1 MSYQGNKPATSFESP
16 KKDRFTGISGTTCS
30 LTYAV
35 SSVSDIIVW
44 VNSVKQDF
52 TNYSVSGNTLTLGG
66 TLVSADIVEVTYVGR
81 TYQSVNPNDASVGA
95 NQVQA
100 SIITGQTALA
110 TTPADTDEL
119 LISDAG
125 TLKRVDYSYLKS
137 TVVNRPNAQNL
148 VINSNMAIA
157 QRNSGTVA
165 QSDGSNEGYATVDRM
180 NLVFG
185 NSAGGVITTSR
196 DTTAPTGFGQSMK
209 FDVTT
214 ADGSVASNQM
224 VYMKTSLEAQDIR
237 NSGWNYTSSSSYLTL
252 SFWVRSSKTGI
263 YCAFLETLDAS
274 YMRSSEYTISSAD
287 TWEQKVLTFPGKTE
301 LVFNNDNGAG
311 LNIGF
316 TFVVGTDR
324 DGTNN
329 TWETTNYGT
338 SNQVNFLDST
348 SNVLYLTGIQL
359 EVGEYTSSTLPP
371 FQHESFADNLRRC
384 HRYCYVMGSADNAE
398 NGGQFT
404 IGSGLVR
411 SSGSAKFTDIVGSYP
426 QPLRTLPSVTQVGGD
441 MADLFCYKDDGTS
454 ADPTSISIGR
464 NTIALRLTNNMGTS
478 SGLTAGDATV
488 QQIVEA
494 DTNLVFSAEL

>member
-1 MSYQGNKPATSFESP
+1 MAFATIGT
-16 KKDRFTGISGTTCS
+16 KGIEDAAIAT
-30 LTYAV
+30 
-35 SSVSDIIVW
+35 
-44 VNSVKQDF
+44 
-52 TNYSVSGNTLTLGG
+52 
-66 TLVSADIVEVTYVGR
+66 ADIADNAVTSAKTSG
-81 TYQSVNPNDASVGA
+81 
-95 NQVQA
+95 
-100 SIITGQTALA
+100 I
-110 TTPADTDEL
+110 PA
-119 LISDAG
+119 
-125 TLKRVDYSYLKS
+125 
-137 TVVNRPNAQNL
+137 RPNAQPL
-148 VINSNMAIA
+148 VINSDMAVA

-196 DTTAPTGFGQSMK
+196 NTTAPTGFGQSMK

-224 VYMKTSLEAQDIR
+224 VYMKTTLEAQDIR

-301 LVFNNDNGAG
+301 LVFNDDNGAG

-348 SNVLYLTGIQL
+348 SNILYLTGIQL

-371 FQHESFADNLRRC
+371 FQHESYGDNLRRC
-384 HRYCYVMGSADNAE
+384 QRYYFKYLDGNSKTVG
-398 NGGQFT
+398 
-404 IGSGLVR
+404 IGSWWNDANIDTVINFPVSMRTDPSLSATNGSNYYYICVAGNCRNISNAWSSNRTNPTSSQIAVAPDATDTAGRAGLVA
-411 SSGSAKFTDIVGSYP
+411 S
-426 QPLRTLPSVTQVGGD
+426 
-441 MADLFCYKDDGTS
+441 TS
-454 ADPTSISIGR
+454 ASAF
-464 NTIALRLTNNMGTS
+464 IAWDS
-478 SGLTAGDATV
+478 
-488 QQIVEA
+488 
-494 DTNLVFSAEL
+494 EL

>member
-1 MSYQGNKPATSFESP
+1 MAFATIGT
-16 KKDRFTGISGTTCS
+16 KGIEDAAIAT
-30 LTYAV
+30 
-35 SSVSDIIVW
+35 
-44 VNSVKQDF
+44 
-52 TNYSVSGNTLTLGG
+52 
-66 TLVSADIVEVTYVGR
+66 ADIADNAVTSAKTSG
-81 TYQSVNPNDASVGA
+81 
-95 NQVQA
+95 
-100 SIITGQTALA
+100 I
-110 TTPADTDEL
+110 PA
-119 LISDAG
+119 
-125 TLKRVDYSYLKS
+125 
-137 TVVNRPNAQNL
+137 RPNAQPL
-148 VINSNMAIA
+148 VINSDMAVA

-196 DTTAPTGFGQSMK
+196 NTTAPTGFGQSMK

-224 VYMKTSLEAQDIR
+224 VYMKTTLEAQDIR

-301 LVFNNDNGAG
+301 LVFNDDNGAG

-348 SNVLYLTGIQL
+348 SNILYLTGIQL

-371 FQHESFADNLRRC
+371 FQHESYGNNLARCQRYYYKLAAGTNQVIGLGNGYASSALQVVMEFPTSMRADVSLDVVAGTDW
-384 HRYCYVMGSADNAE
+384 YIGYGE
-398 NGGQFT
+398 NGNDTFNSFNFATQSTSHDKVMCDAASTWSGTQ
-404 IGSGLVR
+404 GSTYFVR
-411 SSGSAKFTDIVGSYP
+411 T
-426 QPLRTLPSVTQVGGD
+426 
-441 MADLFCYKDDGTS
+441 ADSQAYL
-454 ADPTSISIGR
+454 A
-464 NTIALRLTNNMGTS
+464 
-478 SGLTAGDATV
+478 
-488 QQIVEA
+488 
-494 DTNLVFSAEL
+494 FSAEL

>member
-1 MSYQGNKPATSFESP
+1 MAFATIGT
-16 KKDRFTGISGTTCS
+16 KGIEDAAIAT
-30 LTYAV
+30 
-35 SSVSDIIVW
+35 
-44 VNSVKQDF
+44 
-52 TNYSVSGNTLTLGG
+52 
-66 TLVSADIVEVTYVGR
+66 ADIADNAVTSAKTSG
-81 TYQSVNPNDASVGA
+81 
-95 NQVQA
+95 
-100 SIITGQTALA
+100 I
-110 TTPADTDEL
+110 PA
-119 LISDAG
+119 
-125 TLKRVDYSYLKS
+125 
-137 TVVNRPNAQNL
+137 RPNAQPL
-148 VINSNMAIA
+148 VINSDMAVA

-196 DTTAPTGFGQSMK
+196 NTTAPTGFGQSMK

-224 VYMKTSLEAQDIR
+224 VYMKTTLEAQDIR

-287 TWEQKVLTFPGKTE
+287 TWEQKVLTFAGKSD

-348 SNVLYLTGIQL
+348 SNILYLTGIQL
-359 EVGEYTSSTLPP
+359 EVGQFSSSTLPP
-371 FQHESFADNLRRC
+371 YQHESYGDNLARC
-384 HRYCYVMGSADNAE
+384 QRYYLTYAE
-398 NGGQFT
+398 
-404 IGSGLVR
+404 GSGKMVGIGASY
-411 SSGSAKFTDIVGSYP
+411 SSSEVIV
-426 QPLRTLPSVTQVGGD
+426 
-441 MADLFCYKDDGTS
+441 MHNF
-454 ADPTSISIGR
+454 PTSMRTAPTLEINTGSSYYSHGEAGSVESITGSNISIDRAQLNG
-464 NTIALRLTNNMGTS
+464 TQLLLTSMSANS
-478 SGLTAGDATV
+478 GDAGFLYTGHGSSK
-488 QQIVEA
+488 ISY
-494 DTNLVFSAEL
+494 TAEL